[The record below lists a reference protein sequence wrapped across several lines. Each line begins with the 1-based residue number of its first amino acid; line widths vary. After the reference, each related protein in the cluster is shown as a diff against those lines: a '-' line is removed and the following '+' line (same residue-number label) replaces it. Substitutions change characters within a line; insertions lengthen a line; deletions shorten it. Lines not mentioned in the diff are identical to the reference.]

1 MRPRCRSYYYRLWLL
16 PDSIDEEKENILDEA
31 RAPLSL
37 MSPKNIVRQV
47 MAGTN
52 STDKAGLIFTIPALS
67 FDVEDLVEA
76 NDEAVLSSVPYS
88 YFHDV
93 SVTYNKR
100 FVTLKEKW
108 AKAFQEIES
117 NYLVMAGD
125 IKSLEVVTN
134 DLVAATM
141 QPSSTPSTL
150 SSNLWTSISH
160 VYQLT

>member
-37 MSPKNIVRQV
+37 MSPKTIVRQV

-76 NDEAVLSSVPYS
+76 DVEDLVEANDEAVLSSVPYS

-93 SVTYNKR
+93 LVTYNKR
-100 FVTLKEKW
+100 FVTLKE
-108 AKAFQEIES
+108 
-117 NYLVMAGD
+117 
-125 IKSLEVVTN
+125 
-134 DLVAATM
+134 
-141 QPSSTPSTL
+141 
-150 SSNLWTSISH
+150 
-160 VYQLT
+160 